1 MTTSLEGW
9 INENENRALVYEYIP
24 EIEKQNKMKILC
36 FYWSTNT
43 WFDQNK
49 ILLPTKCIHWL
60 TNLNFSKVI
69 SVNIYNSHFLYN
81 QVNESH
87 QVQIHKI
94 IWIVQTHNKQT
105 AMMTVLHHHIL
116 VNYTKLEDHYVIKK
130 VKLVSQCIHLVG
142 NCHGWSIIGWCGYND
157 HRSWKYDQFPSL
169 ILNK

>member
-1 MTTSLEGW
+1 MIDHSW
-9 INENENRALVYEYIP
+9 
-24 EIEKQNKMKILC
+24 Q
-36 FYWSTNT
+36 
-43 WFDQNK
+43 
-49 ILLPTKCIHWL
+49 LPTKCIHWL

-130 VKLVSQCIHLVG
+130 VKVNQGTSKLYYKSFLHSCNIPMEKG
-142 NCHGWSIIGWCGYND
+142 
-157 HRSWKYDQFPSL
+157 
-169 ILNK
+169 ILK